1 MRRAVLWSTAV
12 LLGWFGIS
20 MIGLQ
25 IGSYMLVA
33 RGWDVLDGA
42 AFITLLAALLIFLVK
57 ESWGKIVLGFFLL
70 VTLFSQAWFTWR
82 FFLFG
87 ASREIV
93 DAYNK
98 MNANTLRIFPA
109 SAERIVPDL
118 YQGVLMLLTLAAV
131 VVWVIYL
138 FRHPVKKHAE

>member
-12 LLGWFGIS
+12 LLGWFGLS
-20 MIGLQ
+20 MIGLR

-33 RGWDVLDGA
+33 KGWDVLEGT
-42 AFITLLAALLIFLVK
+42 AFITLLSALLLFLVK

-70 VTLFSQAWFTWR
+70 VTLFSQFWFTWR
-82 FFLFG
+82 FLLFG
-87 ASREIV
+87 ASQEIV
-93 DAYNK
+93 AAYNR

-131 VVWVIYL
+131 VIWIIYL
-138 FRHPVKKHAE
+138 FRHPVKKRAE